1 MDHGSRLI
9 LAYAD
14 AQGALERLE
23 ERRRLSPVRRPWR
36 IRTLIAE
43 RQALARIDNS
53 PIDDQAFTI
62 DGRGAVL
69 PSAFDLSHWRQAIG
83 APITLDMLLND
94 GLGVMRWLGI
104 VAANGMDAAPALRS
118 GRSPEDILP
127 AIALWQ
133 QAAAALPPSP
143 PLLQSAQLFHLW
155 QRHAPIGHGDLVAS
169 LLVGDR
175 WGPVSYTHLD
185 VYKRQL
191 FHLWQRHAPIG
202 HGDLVAS
209 LRGGDRWGPGRWL
222 GSAGGLIALGLDNSS
237 VAWRQASGERLDMIW
252 LEAIAAGA
260 HAHLD
265 LETRLRAYAW
275 RAAQHIEQRRRPGR
289 LKDVLRLAMT
299 HPRISSGS
307 VAKAVG
313 LTSAGA
319 IKLLAIAESEGLLI
333 EQSGQ
338 ASYRSY
344 ALPINMK
351 SIAARRPPQDWLID
365 DFWSDE
371 PENTASPEPL

>member
-1 MDHGSRLI
+1 MQPAFSSLDHGSRLI

-83 APITLDMLLND
+83 APVTLDMLLND

-104 VAANGMDAAPALRS
+104 VAASGMDAAPALRF

-127 AIALWQ
+127 AIAQWQ
-133 QAAAALPPSP
+133 QAAVALPPSP

-175 WGPVSYTHLD
+175 WGP
-185 VYKRQL
+185 
-191 FHLWQRHAPIG
+191 
-202 HGDLVAS
+202 
-209 LRGGDRWGPGRWL
+209 GRWI

-237 VAWRQASGERLDMIW
+237 VAWRQASGERLDLIW
-252 LEAIAAGA
+252 LEAIATGA

-307 VAKAVG
+307 VAKALG

-344 ALPINMK
+344 ALPINMRP
-351 SIAARRPPQDWLID
+351 IAARRPLQDWLID

-371 PENTASPEPL
+371 PENKTSPEPL